1 MEIDACLQQIMYDI
15 GVVGL
20 HVPYMHA
27 VCVDLYMLI
36 SILPHCVFAGSNCV
50 QVKRYS

>member
-1 MEIDACLQQIMYDI
+1 MEIDACLQQLMYDM
-15 GVVGL
+15 GVVDL

-36 SILPHCVFAGSNCV
+36 SILPH
-50 QVKRYS
+50 